1 MMRKARLEEVITE
14 FESYEGYFQKEKKM
28 LMINNIKK
36 RLFLH
41 FAQNNS
47 ILLFWYIFNADF
59 YL

>member
-36 RLFLH
+36 RLFQH